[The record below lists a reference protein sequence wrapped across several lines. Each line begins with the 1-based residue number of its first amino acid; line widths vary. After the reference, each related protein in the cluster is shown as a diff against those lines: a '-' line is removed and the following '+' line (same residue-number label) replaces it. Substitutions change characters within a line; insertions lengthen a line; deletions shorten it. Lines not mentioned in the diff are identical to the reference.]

1 MMSIAMGLSY
11 TWPLAL
17 SLRIV
22 PVLTLVG
29 MALSVP
35 TLYSVVGFAVHG
47 KKNDIN
53 NTIESALMLCC
64 RSFGAETAV
73 ETLRCTIAGFIL
85 PAAQV
90 MLVTGQV
97 ATAVAAAATGFTGAC
112 GIFFLV
118 VGGAEEA
125 QREEGW

>member
-1 MMSIAMGLSY
+1 MSIAMGLSY

-29 MALSVP
+29 MA
-35 TLYSVVGFAVHG
+35 LYSVVGFAVHG

-97 ATAVAAAATGFTGAC
+97 ATAVAAAATGITGAC
-112 GIFFLV
+112 GVFFLV